1 MKRIGQVI
9 RVRPEKLDEYKR
21 LHAAAW
27 PEVLAAI
34 HKANIRN
41 FSIFF
46 RDGLLLSYF
55 EYVRD
60 DYEADMAMI
69 AADPKTQEWWRHT
82 DPCQQPVESA
92 AEGEWWAPA
101 EEVFHTD

>member
-27 PEVLAAI
+27 PEVLEMI

-41 FSIFF
+41 FSIFH
-46 RDGLLLSYF
+46 RDGLLLSYY
-55 EYVRD
+55 EYVGD

-69 AADPKTQEWWRHT
+69 AADPRTQEWWRHT
-82 DPCQQPVESA
+82 DPCQQPVPSA
-92 AEGEWWAPA
+92 ADGEWWAPA

>member
-1 MKRIGQVI
+1 MKRIGQI
-9 RVRPEKLDEYKR
+9 IQVRPEKLDEYKR

-41 FSIFF
+41 FSIYY
-46 RDGLLLSYF
+46 RDGLLFSYF
-55 EYVRD
+55 EYVGD
-60 DYEADMAMI
+60 DYDADMAVI

-82 DPCQQPVESA
+82 DPCQKPVDSA
-92 AEGEWWAPA
+92 DEGEWWAPA

>member
-55 EYVRD
+55 EYVGD

>member
-9 RVRPEKLDEYKR
+9 RVRPEKLEEYKR

-55 EYVRD
+55 EYVGD